1 MSIKPMGATQWAMLI
16 LLSLLWG
23 GSFFFMKVA
32 SIELPVL
39 SIVCIRVLLAALSLY
54 GYLRVSGIDV
64 PMAWGYWKLF
74 LYLGLFNN
82 ILPFSLLIFGMSE
95 LGSALA
101 AILNATT
108 PLFTIVVAHLYTSD
122 EKLSVQKIIG
132 VVLGVVGVGVLMGG
146 GNMANHGSLLAILAC
161 LGAALSYA
169 IASMIGRKLA
179 ALALDATSIAF
190 GQVAASSL
198 LLLPV
203 VLLIDTPWNLA
214 LPSRSVILS
223 LLALGVLSTA
233 LAYVLFFKLIA
244 SAGATNTVL
253 VTLLVPISAMVLGVA
268 LLDENIAG
276 QQLLGM
282 ALISLGLAAIDGR
295 LLQRFSISRAGN

>member
-1 MSIKPMGATQWAMLI
+1 
-16 LLSLLWG
+16 
-23 GSFFFMKVA
+23 
-32 SIELPVL
+32 
-39 SIVCIRVLLAALSLY
+39 
-54 GYLRVSGIDV
+54 
-64 PMAWGYWKLF
+64 
-74 LYLGLFNN
+74 
-82 ILPFSLLIFGMSE
+82 
-95 LGSALA
+95 
-101 AILNATT
+101 
-108 PLFTIVVAHLYTSD
+108 
-122 EKLSVQKIIG
+122 
-132 VVLGVVGVGVLMGG
+132 
-146 GNMANHGSLLAILAC
+146 MANHGSLLAILAC

>member
-1 MSIKPMGATQWAMLI
+1 
-16 LLSLLWG
+16 
-23 GSFFFMKVA
+23 
-32 SIELPVL
+32 
-39 SIVCIRVLLAALSLY
+39 
-54 GYLRVSGIDV
+54 
-64 PMAWGYWKLF
+64 
-74 LYLGLFNN
+74 
-82 ILPFSLLIFGMSE
+82 
-95 LGSALA
+95 
-101 AILNATT
+101 
-108 PLFTIVVAHLYTSD
+108 
-122 EKLSVQKIIG
+122 
-132 VVLGVVGVGVLMGG
+132 
-146 GNMANHGSLLAILAC
+146 
-161 LGAALSYA
+161 
-169 IASMIGRKLA
+169 
-179 ALALDATSIAF
+179 
-190 GQVAASSL
+190 
-198 LLLPV
+198 